1 MTADRNALLIQAYRE
16 GASYRVLSRTFGI
29 GSSRIYEIL
38 SAAGVVMRE
47 RYGAKHPKPKPHIWC
62 EQCQRRVVTAE
73 AEQCASQWC
82 KAKAVA
88 A

>member
-1 MTADRNALLIQAYRE
+1 MTDRDHLLIQAYRE
-16 GASYRVLSRTFGI
+16 GASYRTLSRTFGI
-29 GSSRIYEIL
+29 GSSRVYEIL

-47 RYGAKHPKPKPHIWC
+47 RYGVNRPKAQPRAWC
-62 EQCQRRVVTAE
+62 DQCQRRVVTAE
-73 AEQCASQWC
+73 ADQCASPWC